1 MNNVQTDNSYFEEKV
16 SLRLNNLPAGEC
28 RVLDCFGGDG
38 RIWLQI
44 QKRARKKRI
53 SVLRI
58 EKKKDKNGIYLEG
71 DNRKFLKSIDL
82 ERFNVI
88 DLDAYGVPYEQLR
101 IIFEHKHI
109 TPKVIFITFIQSL
122 YGGLPTGMLAEIGY
136 PEKMIKKCPA
146 LFNKKGIEKLKQY
159 LAKKGIQKIKRF
171 SDSSERK
178 NYLCF
183 EIGKG

>member
-1 MNNVQTDNSYFEEKV
+1 MSNVQTNNSYFEEKV
-16 SLRLNNLPAGEC
+16 RLRLNNLPAGEC
-28 RVLDCFGGDG
+28 CVLDCFGGDG
-38 RIWLQI
+38 RIWSEI
-44 QKRARKKRI
+44 QKRVNKKRI
-53 SVLRI
+53 TILRI
-58 EKKKDKNGIYLEG
+58 EKKRDKKGVYLEG

-88 DLDAYGVPYEQLR
+88 DMDAYGVPYEQLK
-101 IIFEHKHI
+101 IIFEHKHKTQKI
-109 TPKVIFITFIQSL
+109 IFVTFIQTL
-122 YGGLPTGMLAEIGY
+122 YGGLPTGMLTEIGY
-136 PEKMIKKCPA
+136 SKKMINKCPA

-183 EIGKG
+183 EIGN